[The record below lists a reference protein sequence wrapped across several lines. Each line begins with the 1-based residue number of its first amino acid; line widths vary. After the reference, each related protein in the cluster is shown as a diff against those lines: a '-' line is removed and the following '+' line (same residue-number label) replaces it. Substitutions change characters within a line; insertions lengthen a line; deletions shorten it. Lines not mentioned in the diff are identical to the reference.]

1 MSENGKFP
9 DYAGIWDSASR
20 ARDIHLA
27 LMFALASTAFVE
39 GWQALRPHI
48 PSGKQDLPCDH
59 ETKETADQSK
69 ADAL

>member
-27 LMFALASTAFVE
+27 LMFELATTAFVG

-48 PSGKQDLPCDH
+48 PSGQQDQSCDP
-59 ETKETADQSK
+59 ETEGTADPNK